1 MPASIT
7 FTVLVWKE
15 MVTFTMSYAAFC
27 ERVLDI
33 PSSICP
39 EAGSPPWDL
48 FNRVRSLA
56 MVRPFVTDAPLDDQD
71 INRLLRDLCRLAN
84 YQRQEEM
91 KMEKEEDEDAQRIAN
106 VKKYQEEM
114 NRLKISESSWSE
126 EKFIEWAA
134 TNKV

>member
-7 FTVLVWKE
+7 FKVLVWDE
-15 MVTFTMSYAAFC
+15 MKTVTMSYAEFC
-27 ERVLDI
+27 DRVLDI

-39 EAGSPPWDL
+39 ESGAPWEL

-56 MVRPFVTDAPLDDQD
+56 VVRPFVTNGGFSVRSIDDV
-71 INRLLRDLCRLAN
+71 LRSLCRLAN

-91 KMEKEEDEDAQRIAN
+91 KMEKEEDEDAQRITN

-114 NRLKISESSWSE
+114 NKLKISESSWSE